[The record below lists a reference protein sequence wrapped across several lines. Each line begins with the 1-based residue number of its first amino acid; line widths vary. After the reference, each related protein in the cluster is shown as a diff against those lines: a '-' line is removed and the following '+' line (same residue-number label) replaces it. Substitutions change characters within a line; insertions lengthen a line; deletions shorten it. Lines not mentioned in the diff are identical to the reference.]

1 MHTCFSV
8 LGYFRRPAPEP
19 RVSYDD
25 AAPVTGRCRGGGG
38 HVEVE
43 GTARHREAG
52 DPVAPIT
59 TPVLD
64 MGISACP
71 PHPRRNKKQRKKGRR
86 NEEKKSLE
94 SLDKAIILMQV
105 GKRKRRGSNP
115 GVVRRNPLGGRDM
128 G

>member
-8 LGYFRRPAPEP
+8 LGYLRRPTLES
-19 RVSYDD
+19 RMSYDD
-25 AAPVTGRCRGGGG
+25 AAPVTGRCQA
-38 HVEVE
+38 VEATEVE

-52 DPVAPIT
+52 DPEAPIT
-59 TPVLD
+59 PPVLD
-64 MGISACP
+64 MGYLSLP
-71 PHPRRNKKQRKKGRR
+71 SSSKEQRKKGRR

-105 GKRKRRGSNP
+105 GKRERRCSNP
-115 GVVRRNPLGGRDM
+115 GVVRRNPPGGRDV